1 MCCLTLP
8 QTLALFASNA
18 RPLCL
23 KRYHPLLQTLS
34 SAPANVIIRPRK
46 RYHPPLQTL
55 SSAPANVIIRPCKRY
70 HPLLQTLSSAP
81 ANVII
86 RPRKRYHPPLQ
97 TLSSAPANVII
108 RPCKRY
114 HPLLQTL
121 SSAPANVCLR
131 FWLFLPR
138 DDERYGLPIA
148 PWISSLIGLFVWG
161 QRKDVCNISFA
172 GGGECRSLT
181 CILCGEQ
188 NLHKWQSSR
197 NFVPYYIYKKKYIW
211 IHSNSFAV

>member
-8 QTLALFASNA
+8 QTHALFASNVC
-18 RPLCL
+18 PLC
-23 KRYHPLLQTLS
+23 
-34 SAPANVIIRPRK
+34 RK
-46 RYHPPLQTL
+46 RYHP
-55 SSAPANVIIRPCKRY
+55 S
-70 HPLLQTLSSAP
+70 
-81 ANVII
+81 
-86 RPRKRYHPPLQ
+86 LQ

-138 DDERYGLPIA
+138 DDERYGLPLA

-161 QRKDVCNISFA
+161 GGKMSVTYRSQ
-172 GGGECRSLT
+172 GGEGRSFT

>member
-1 MCCLTLP
+1 MGRLHVLAWRDTICCLTLP

-18 RPLCL
+18 CPLC
-23 KRYHPLLQTLS
+23 
-34 SAPANVIIRPRK
+34 RK
-46 RYHPPLQTL
+46 RYHPSLQTL

-70 HPLLQTLSSAP
+70 HPP
-81 ANVII
+81 
-86 RPRKRYHPPLQ
+86 
-97 TLSSAPANVII
+97 
-108 RPCKRY
+108 
-114 HPLLQTL
+114 LQTL

-138 DDERYGLPIA
+138 DDDRYGLPLA

-161 QRKDVCNISFA
+161 RRKDVCNISFA
-172 GGGECRSLT
+172 GGRYLT

>member
-1 MCCLTLP
+1 MTRSHVAFGPSYILIALVRGPSQTHVLAWTDARTCKDGCTYLREGLHVLAGTVARTCVEGHYVLP
-8 QTLALFASNA
+8 DFASNA
-18 RPLCL
+18 CSLCL
-23 KRYHPLLQTLS
+23 KRMSSLPQTLS
-34 SAPANVIIRPRK
+34 SAPANVIIR
-46 RYHPPLQTL
+46 
-55 SSAPANVIIRPCKRY
+55 SCKRY
-70 HPLLQTLSSAP
+70 HP
-81 ANVII
+81 
-86 RPRKRYHPPLQ
+86 R
-97 TLSSAPANVII
+97 
-108 RPCKRY
+108 
-114 HPLLQTL
+114 LQTL

-138 DDERYGLPIA
+138 DDEMYGLPLA

-161 QRKDVCNISFA
+161 RRKDVCNISIA
-172 GGGECRSLT
+172 GGRSLT

>member
-1 MCCLTLP
+1 MTRSHVAFGPSYILIALVRGPSQTHVLARKVARTCWDGCTYLRGRLHVLAGTVARTCVEGRYVLP
-8 QTLALFASNA
+8 DFASNA
-18 RPLCL
+18 CPLCL
-23 KRYHPLLQTLS
+23 KRMPFL
-34 SAPANVIIRPRK
+34 P
-46 RYHPPLQTL
+46 
-55 SSAPANVIIRPCKRY
+55 
-70 HPLLQTLSSAP
+70 
-81 ANVII
+81 
-86 RPRKRYHPPLQ
+86 
-97 TLSSAPANVII
+97 
-108 RPCKRY
+108 
-114 HPLLQTL
+114 QTL

-138 DDERYGLPIA
+138 DDERYGLPLA

-161 QRKDVCNISFA
+161 RRKDVRNISIA
-172 GGGECRSLT
+172 GECRSLT

>member
-1 MCCLTLP
+1 MQGRLHVLAWKDAMCCLTLP
-8 QTLALFASNA
+8 QTHALFVSNA
-18 RPLCL
+18 CPLC
-23 KRYHPLLQTLS
+23 
-34 SAPANVIIRPRK
+34 RK

-70 HPLLQTLSSAP
+70 HPS
-81 ANVII
+81 
-86 RPRKRYHPPLQ
+86 
-97 TLSSAPANVII
+97 
-108 RPCKRY
+108 
-114 HPLLQTL
+114 LQTL

-138 DDERYGLPIA
+138 DDERYGLPLA

-172 GGGECRSLT
+172 GGECRSLT

>member
-1 MCCLTLP
+1 MVILIRVSRKTWGRFLNEDYLRRTYLQGRLHVLAGKVARTCVEGRYVLP
-8 QTLALFASNA
+8 DFASNA
-18 RPLCL
+18 CPLCL
-23 KRYHPLLQTLS
+23 KRLPSL
-34 SAPANVIIRPRK
+34 P
-46 RYHPPLQTL
+46 
-55 SSAPANVIIRPCKRY
+55 
-70 HPLLQTLSSAP
+70 
-81 ANVII
+81 
-86 RPRKRYHPPLQ
+86 Q

-138 DDERYGLPIA
+138 DDEGCGLPLA
-148 PWISSLIGLFVWG
+148 SWISSLIRLFVWG
-161 QRKDVCNISFA
+161 
-172 GGGECRSLT
+172 GGKMSVTYRSQGGKCRSLT

>member
-1 MCCLTLP
+1 MTRSQVAFGPSYILIALVRGPSQTHVLAGTDARTCKDGCTYLRERLHVLAWRDAMCCLTLP

-18 RPLCL
+18 CPLCL
-23 KRYHPLLQTLS
+23 KRYHPL
-34 SAPANVIIRPRK
+34 P
-46 RYHPPLQTL
+46 
-55 SSAPANVIIRPCKRY
+55 
-70 HPLLQTLSSAP
+70 
-81 ANVII
+81 
-86 RPRKRYHPPLQ
+86 
-97 TLSSAPANVII
+97 
-108 RPCKRY
+108 
-114 HPLLQTL
+114 QTL

-138 DDERYGLPIA
+138 DDERYGLPLA
-148 PWISSLIGLFVWG
+148 PWISSLIRLFVWG
-161 QRKDVCNISFA
+161 
-172 GGGECRSLT
+172 GGRMSVTYRSQGECRSLT

>member
-1 MCCLTLP
+1 MTRSHVAFGPSYILIALVRGPSQTHVLAWRDAMCCLTLP
-8 QTLALFASNA
+8 QTLALFASNVC
-18 RPLCL
+18 PLC
-23 KRYHPLLQTLS
+23 
-34 SAPANVIIRPRK
+34 RK
-46 RYHPPLQTL
+46 RYHPP
-55 SSAPANVIIRPCKRY
+55 P
-70 HPLLQTLSSAP
+70 
-81 ANVII
+81 
-86 RPRKRYHPPLQ
+86 
-97 TLSSAPANVII
+97 
-108 RPCKRY
+108 
-114 HPLLQTL
+114 QTL

-138 DDERYGLPIA
+138 DDERYGLPLA

-161 QRKDVCNISFA
+161 
-172 GGGECRSLT
+172 GGKMSVTYRSQVGECRSLT